1 MSILIF
7 DIEISGHHTEYL
19 LHLMKFIK
27 KYKDPA
33 EYVFIVSP
41 LFKDFIKNKIEDD
54 GFVSELNIIQISKDE
69 YFYVNKNAYIWRSI
83 KTYKLIKKYALRY
96 MVSDIFV
103 MSINILIFSLIIYRG
118 ACSISGIMFAQFLRM
133 EKTGIKNKIKY
144 IRKYVQTFLL
154 TLNKGVRNIYLL
166 NDEESCENLNMK
178 YKTRIF
184 RYLPDPIQNIDP
196 IMGYNVRAEYGVN
209 EKKKI
214 FLHFGSLSIR
224 KGTLGILDSI
234 PKINKDILSDI
245 LFFFVGVPDKSI
257 AGFLSEKIEYYK
269 KNYSAQIISDYSY
282 VSDSKMKSLFD
293 QADVVLMPYK
303 NIESSSGV
311 LGLAAASGKIVIG
324 PKKGLVGDLIKKY
337 NLGFTLEEI
346 NPDSIGFAINRLFDC
361 DLLDSKFIDYVEE
374 RSVDVFCGAIL
385 L

>member
-1 MSILIF
+1 MR
-7 DIEISGHHTEYL
+7 
-19 LHLMKFIK
+19 FIK

-33 EYVFIVSP
+33 EYVFVVSP
-41 LFKDFIKNKIEDD
+41 LFKDFIKNKISDD
-54 GFVSELNIIQISKDE
+54 GCISGLNIIQITKDE
-69 YFYVNKNAYIWRSI
+69 YLSVSKNSYAWRSI
-83 KTYKLIKKYALRY
+83 KTYKLIGKYAHKYRI
-96 MVSDIFV
+96 SDIFV

-118 ACSISGIMFAQFLRM
+118 SRSISGIMFAQFSRM
-133 EKTGIKNKIKY
+133 EKGGIKNKIKY

-166 NDEESCENLNMK
+166 NDEQSCKNLNTK
-178 YKTRIF
+178 YKVGIF

-196 IMGYNVRAEYGVN
+196 IVGYDVRSEYGVD

-224 KGTLGILDSI
+224 KGTLGILDCI
-234 PKINKDILSDI
+234 PNINKDILSNMS
-245 LFFFVGVPDKSI
+245 FFFVGVPDKSM
-257 AGFLSEKIEYYK
+257 AGVLSEKIEYYK
-269 KNYSAQIISDYSY
+269 KYYSAQIISDYSY
-282 VSDSKMKSLFD
+282 VSDSKMKSLFN

-311 LGLAAASGKIVIG
+311 LGLAAASGKIVVG
-324 PKKGLVGDLIKKY
+324 PEKGLVGDLIKKY

-346 NPDSIGFAINRLFDC
+346 SPDSIGVAINKLFGC
-361 DLLDSKFIDYVEE
+361 DLLDSKFADYVEE
-374 RSVDVFCGAIL
+374 RSVDMFCSAIL